1 MVIDLRVTA
10 LTATGYLLR
19 RASSRDQVL
28 KDHLEDATRVND
40 LESPA
45 NLFLKRKPEW
55 TMVVK
60 AVRQG
65 ELQSMQSGVTK
76 YLILNLGCGKFKDTL
91 KLRCI
96 RKWRC
101 KSGITND
108 YQTSQQA
115 VAFR

>member
-1 MVIDLRVTA
+1 M
-10 LTATGYLLR
+10 
-19 RASSRDQVL
+19 
-28 KDHLEDATRVND
+28 KDHLEDATRANN

-45 NLFLKRKPEW
+45 NFKCKPEW
-55 TMVVK
+55 TIVVK
-60 AVRQG
+60 AVRQA
-65 ELQSMQSGVTK
+65 LLHSIQSGVTK

-108 YQTSQQA
+108 YQTEVS
-115 VAFR
+115 RL